1 MSDQKLAETELAK
14 GQKRL
19 RLIADINDAASN
31 EELPKD
37 IRKMLHGVTNLLA
50 EDKEWIR
57 QLISDRT
64 SYLHRL
70 RDSEHRLQQCV
81 KTLQHYANPEMYEH
95 FDDIKDIETDAI
107 HAIDLDQGEYAQTTL
122 KKVGKYN
129 EKI

>member
-1 MSDQKLAETELAK
+1 MNNHKLAETELAK
-14 GQKRL
+14 GQERF
-19 RLIADINDAASN
+19 RLIAAINDAATN
-31 EELPKD
+31 KELPKD
-37 IRKMLHGVTNLLA
+37 IRELFHSVTNLLA

-81 KTLQHYANPEMYEH
+81 ETLQHYANPEFYEH

-107 HAIDLDQGEYAQTTL
+107 HYVDLDQGKYAQATL